1 MKRKE
6 ILYNAI
12 SGISEGKVADAYEYS
27 NKKEKNT
34 TLMRALKIAG
44 VAAVFCS
51 FIVLSLVLLK
61 ISGPNVK
68 NDPDPVSTPVTSNEI
83 VPGIDSFVGNE
94 TMPPDTE
101 PIFTG
106 QFSSDPDIYIHPTVE
121 ELREMNGIGCLVPVY
136 LTDGY
141 AFAPINLLTVN
152 DEIMLCNAYL
162 IDNRNKVIERAEQE
176 YGTGQMAV
184 NYGNV
189 SFICFNVGKKMND
202 EILTITAEGS
212 QTEYSET
219 VEIKEDYSK
228 YIGFN
233 DLSPKIIEESRTEC
247 FDYDPAMM
255 GYMYEVFLDAGEYTL
270 WYRYVLRG
278 NAEPL
283 SAEELYSVI
292 MSCEYRG

>member
-27 NKKEKNT
+27 NTKEKNT

-101 PIFTG
+101 PIFTD
-106 QFSSDPDIYIHPTVE
+106 QFSSDPDIYLHPTVE
-121 ELREMNGIGCLVPVY
+121 ELREMDIIGDLVPDY
-136 LTDGY
+136 LPDGY
-141 AFAPINLLTVN
+141 VFNYVDLLM
-152 DEIMLCNAYL
+152 DGDDFFFCQARL
-162 IDNRNKVIERAEQE
+162 IDNRNNIIERAEE
-176 YGTGQMAV
+176 KYGSDRFAAV
-184 NYGNV
+184 SGNSSSIEFGISRKRDGEV
-189 SFICFNVGKKMND
+189 
-202 EILTITAEGS
+202 LTITAEGS

-247 FDYDPAMM
+247 FDYDPAMR
-255 GYMYEVFLDAGEYTL
+255 GYMYEVFLDAGKYKVR
-270 WYRYVLRG
+270 YRYALCG
-278 NAEPL
+278 DAEAL

-292 MSCEYRG
+292 MSCEYSG